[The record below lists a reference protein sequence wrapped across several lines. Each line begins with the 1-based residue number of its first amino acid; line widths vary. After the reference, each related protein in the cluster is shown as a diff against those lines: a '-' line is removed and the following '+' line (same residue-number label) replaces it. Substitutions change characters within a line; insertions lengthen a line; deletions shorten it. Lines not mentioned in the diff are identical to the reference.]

1 MTERP
6 QFVDNRDDNT
16 LTAAINSYLSGL
28 GVELRDSPDLD
39 VVTGYFNP
47 RGYFS
52 VREGL
57 SEVGDVRLL
66 IGAQPNDE
74 GREEWRQPGD
84 PLDDEQ
90 YSQERVDEVLQSLD
104 DDLAQDRDLLG
115 FSENVDEGLRELVDW
130 LRSDNVEVRR
140 HEKGFVHGKA
150 YLFDDGRQGVV
161 AGSSNFTGAGLN
173 SNLELNLG
181 AYQPQVTDEVAEWF
195 KTLWEE
201 SEPYDLA
208 GLYEERFEPFNPYL
222 IYLRVLYERYG
233 TELEAEGEDDDGE
246 IELANFQ
253 EDGKRRAQRFLEERG
268 GVIVADEVGLGKT
281 YIGGKLLE
289 QTVQQNRQR
298 ALVVAPAYLRDG
310 MWTSVRS
317 EWNFYYEVI
326 SYAELR
332 NEIQLGGDTAYLDQ
346 PVNDY
351 QMVVLDEAHAFRNP
365 NTQQSQA
372 LRQLLRG
379 TPPKDVVMLTAT
391 PVNNSL
397 WDLYYLLRYFIK
409 NDATF
414 ADDGIR
420 SLRDRFKSAQS
431 EDPSE
436 LNPESLFDVLDQT
449 TVRRTRRFIKDNY
462 DQARLPDGEGG
473 YIYVDFPEQRP
484 RRVDYDFD
492 ETFGDDFFQDIAE
505 GLAAGEDIDE
515 SELKLARYRP
525 SYYLEGEDDGS
536 ELSLVGLLRTGLLKR
551 FESSSYAFANTLD
564 RMVAQ
569 NEIALG
575 LLEEGYAPDADAI
588 DEWVEMDSDEGF
600 KEAFDS
606 INGKVNARQ
615 LTDEDEDPEQFRADL
630 ENDLEILRYW
640 RERAAG
646 VTRDEDEKLHALRD
660 ALHDIVSD
668 ARDDAQAS
676 TTEEATFEAAF
687 CQNRKVLL
695 FSYYKDTIQW
705 VLDYLK
711 EAVAED
717 DELSCYEGRIAAVTG
732 DGSVD
737 GVTRKDAVHGFAP
750 NSTDAPEGST
760 DDYDILI
767 ATDVLGQGV
776 NLQDARNVIN
786 YDLPWNP
793 MRVVQRNGRI
803 DRVNSPHDEI
813 FPHCIFPEDRLD
825 DLLGLEHRVRQKL
838 TQAARTIGEDGSIF
852 PDMETVNRNYSD
864 KEADIEALQSEDPDA
879 YEQGG
884 REAAA
889 YSGEEYR
896 QELRNGLADHE
907 ERVTSLPWAAGSGMY
922 GDHPGFF
929 FCARIGEELYLR
941 FVPAEYNESTKGEAD
956 EAGDEDDD
964 PMIRDTLG
972 CLKRIECDPGTE
984 RHLPDEARDGVYEA
998 WEEARNDIFG
1008 QWQYQVDPR
1017 NVQPD
1022 VPKIL
1027 REVEEHLAEHAPTNT
1042 DQEGAERTRKSVG
1055 APLSRREQR
1064 EFRKIHND
1072 DGLGAVEKSN
1082 QFVEK
1087 VDELGLEPFES
1098 PDPKPRIRKEDV
1110 QLICWMVISEE
1121 ETQEWGGLEGQA
1133 TIGGSSDNR

>member
-6 QFVDNRDDNT
+6 QFVDNRDGNT
-16 LTAAINSYLSGL
+16 LTAAINEYLDGL
-28 GVELRDSPDLD
+28 GSDLVESPDLD

-57 SEVGDVRLL
+57 EDVGNVRLL
-66 IGAQPNDE
+66 IGAQPNEED
-74 GREEWRQPGD
+74 REEWRQPGD

-90 YSQERVDEVLQSLD
+90 YNQDQVDEVLQSLD
-104 DDLAQDRDLLG
+104 DDLERDRDLLG

-130 LRSDNVEVRR
+130 LHSEAVEVRR
-140 HEKGFVHGKA
+140 HEEGFVHGKA
-150 YLFDDGRQGVV
+150 YLFDGGHQGVV

-181 AYQPQVTDEVAEWF
+181 AYQPQVTDDVSEWF
-195 KTLWEE
+195 EDLWEE
-201 SEPYDLA
+201 SETYDLA
-208 GLYEERFEPFNPYL
+208 RLYEERFDPFDPYI

-233 TELEAEGEDDDGE
+233 GELAAEGEDDDGE

-253 EDGKRRAQRFLEERG
+253 EDGKLRAQRFLEERG

-332 NEIQLGGDTAYLDQ
+332 NETQLGGDTAYLDQ
-346 PVNDY
+346 PVDDY

-409 NDATF
+409 NDAAF

-473 YIYVDFPEQRP
+473 YIYVDFPKQRP

-492 ETFGDDFFQDIAE
+492 DTFGDDFFQDIAE
-505 GLAAGEDIDE
+505 GLAAGEDVDE

-600 KEAFDS
+600 EEAFESVDEDQV
-606 INGKVNARQ
+606 GARH
-615 LTDEDEDPEQFRADL
+615 LTDNDEDPERFRADL
-630 ENDLEILRYW
+630 ENDIETLRNW
-640 RERAAG
+640 RDRAES
-646 VTRDEDEKLHALRD
+646 VTLDDDEKLHALRD
-660 ALHDIVSD
+660 TLHDIVSD
-668 ARDDAQAS
+668 ARDDARDS
-676 TTEEATFEAAF
+676 TTEEAMFDAAF
-687 CQNRKVLL
+687 RQNRKVLL
-695 FSYYKDTIQW
+695 FSYYKDTVQW

-711 EAVAED
+711 EAVTED

-737 GVTRKDAVHGFAP
+737 GVTRQDAVHGFAP

-838 TQAARTIGEDGSIF
+838 TQAARTIGEDGGIF
-852 PDMETVNRNYSD
+852 PDMETVDRNYSD
-864 KEADIEALQSEDPDA
+864 KKGDIEALQSEDPDA

-922 GDHPGFF
+922 GDYPGFF

-941 FVPAEYNESTKGEAD
+941 FIPADYDESTEGEAD
-956 EAGDEDDD
+956 DEDDD
-964 PMIRDTLG
+964 PIVRDTLG

-998 WEEARNDIFG
+998 WEEARDDIFG
-1008 QWQYQVDPR
+1008 QWQHQVDPR

-1064 EFRKIHND
+1064 EFREIYND
-1072 DGLGAVEKSN
+1072 DGLGPVEKSN
-1082 QFVEK
+1082 LFVDK

-1098 PDPKPRIRKEDV
+1098 PDPKPRIRKEDI
-1110 QLICWMVISEE
+1110 QLICWMVVSDE
-1121 ETQEWGGLEGQA
+1121 ETREWGGLGEQSR
-1133 TIGGSSDNR
+1133 IGT